1 MGPSG
6 SHRKEGGKM
15 ERILGIGFLVVTL
28 TMVFTFTAFTEHAG
42 AGSGQFVLKSPA
54 FAEKGKIPAKYSR
67 KGDDASPPLTWQNPP
82 QGTKSYVLTVEDP
95 DAPAGTFTHW
105 VIFNIPG
112 NVTGLQEGV
121 PKEKVLDNGAEQ
133 GRNDFGSVGYEGP
146 DPPATHRYIFT
157 LTALD
162 VEKIKRPSKKIL
174 KEHTLGEATL
184 TGMYP

>member
-1 MGPSG
+1 MA
-6 SHRKEGGKM
+6 
-15 ERILGIGFLVVTL
+15 RILGIGFLVVTL
-28 TMVFTFTAFTEHAG
+28 AMVFMFTALTEHAG

-54 FAEKGKIPAKYSR
+54 FAEKGKIPAKHSR
-67 KGDDASPPLTWQNPP
+67 KGGDASPPLNWQNPP
-82 QGTKSYVLTVEDP
+82 KGTKSYVLTVEDP

-112 NVTGLQEGV
+112 NLTGLSEGV
-121 PKEKVLDNGAEQ
+121 PREKVLDNGAEQ
-133 GRNDFGSVGYEGP
+133 GRNDFGSIGYGGP
-146 DPPATHRYIFT
+146 DPPATHRYVFT

-162 VEKIKRPSKKIL
+162 VEKIKKPSRKIL